1 MLNDDLTIAVDE
13 IEPNALVRIKA
24 ELKRIGF
31 SYPVFSNL
39 IKMPLQTFQDKINGK
54 FPFKLSEFCK
64 ICIILGKTSDELLFG
79 DAAFIKNY
87 NFLQKKKN
95 VQTIKD
101 FLIKEQNYKTLGK
114 LEAEGFFKI
123 LEK

>member
-1 MLNDDLTIAVDE
+1 MGNEDLTINVE
-13 IEPNALVRIKA
+13 ELEPNILLRIKSG
-24 ELKRIGF
+24 LKQVNF
-31 SYPVFSNL
+31 SYPIFSYL
-39 IKMPLQTFQDKINGK
+39 IDMPLQTFQDKINGK

-64 ICIILGKTSDELLFG
+64 ICMVLGKSSEELLFG
-79 DAAFIKNY
+79 DADFIKHFNY
-87 NFLQKKKN
+87 LQNKKV
-95 VQTIKD
+95 VQSIKD